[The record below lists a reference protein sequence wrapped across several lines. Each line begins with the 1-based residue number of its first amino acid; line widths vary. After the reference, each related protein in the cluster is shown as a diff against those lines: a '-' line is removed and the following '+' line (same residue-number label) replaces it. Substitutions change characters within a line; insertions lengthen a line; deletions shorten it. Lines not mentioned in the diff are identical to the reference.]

1 MKEVRDDPRWHIHGH
16 ESFNEGELQGRFYDR
31 AGASSPSRRYNHRK
45 SSGGNHGGHILK
57 MIEEEVIKF
66 AIITLWDSMDA
77 VCQFAGDA
85 PEIAVIPDEAKRL
98 LSTFDRG
105 VKHFEVIHAPD
116 EIN

>member
-1 MKEVRDDPRWHIHGH
+1 MIARLWFGTTPIHNAEAYIEHLEKTVFPELEDIEGH
-16 ESFNEGELQGRFYDR
+16 R
-31 AGASSPSRRYNHRK
+31 GAY
-45 SSGGNHGGHILK
+45 ILK